1 MHVKCI
7 LVLIN
12 NLLASGEIPDLFV
25 DDEVE
30 NIGKK
35 QALKK
40 YDQFSLNNLCK
51 NFVKQSIAS
60 RITPINYFFY
70 LHSHYGQKWSQRC
83 WFTRYKR
90 KLLEIFHWPSSK
102 TIESY
107 FVLFSRWK
115 NFESSRKKISGFNQ
129 LHMYWL
135 VSWGKG
141 IFLCFL

>member
-1 MHVKCI
+1 MTSFLLIIDAKISWSKVLYRVLPRLII
-7 LVLIN
+7 L
-12 NLLASGEIPDLFV
+12 
-25 DDEVE
+25 
-30 NIGKK
+30 
-35 QALKK
+35 
-40 YDQFSLNNLCK
+40 
-51 NFVKQSIAS
+51 
-60 RITPINYFFY
+60 FY
-70 LHSHYGQKWSQRC
+70 PHSHYGQKWSQRC

-135 VSWGKG
+135 VSWGKP
-141 IFLCFL
+141 IFLMFSPTIFVQLQKKRLLLDYFFTILF